1 MTNAVTNVM
10 TEVADVADVAILG
23 GGLAGCLTALA
34 LARHR
39 PEARV
44 VLIEEAPELGG
55 NHTWCC
61 FASDL
66 DGQIPAPSGDGRAR
80 TRTAGTGDGFGQLGD
95 AGALLAGLVTHR
107 WSAHRVR
114 FPGFERRLQI
124 PYLCLTAAR
133 LREVMASSFVAPPVR
148 RVLVS
153 ARVIAV
159 APHAGSAA
167 IALSDGR
174 RLDARLVLDARGG
187 RFGAAS
193 GDGEDAPAT
202 GSGYQ
207 KFLGRE
213 VTLVERTADTDPTPL
228 VMDATVPQEGDGF
241 RFMYVLP
248 LGDTG
253 RVLLEDTSFSDG
265 PELDLDGRRR
275 AIDAYLRAR
284 GLRIEHVHREESGI
298 LPMPSTN
305 PTPSPAAPPRSAAA
319 RSGLAIGYAGGL
331 FHAGTGYSLPIAA
344 AAAVALA
351 TAVPGADPEAAL
363 RPIRER
369 MHAQNRYFALLNRLM
384 FAGVAPGL
392 RWRIFARFYGLPA
405 PTIARFYAA
414 RTTLGDRARMLVG
427 RPPPGFRWRSL
438 LPATARHS
446 NPKIETASAARS
458 DLRDL
463 VPAPLAPAPLH
474 RHDTSPLGAGQET
487 IS

>member
-1 MTNAVTNVM
+1 VTGSV
-10 TEVADVADVAILG
+10 TTTAEGADVAEVAILG

-34 LARHR
+34 HAQHR

-44 VLIEEAPELGG
+44 VIIEEAPELAG

-61 FASDL
+61 FTSDV
-66 DGQIPAPSGDGRAR
+66 DGRIPTSADGGR
-80 TRTAGTGDGFGQLGD
+80 ALSPGPRDGRLGAG
-95 AGALLAGLVTHR
+95 AGALIAGLVAHR

-114 FPGFERRLQI
+114 FPGFERNLQI
-124 PYLCLTAAR
+124 PYVCLTAAR
-133 LREVMASSFVAPPVR
+133 LREAMASSFVAPTVR
-148 RVLVS
+148 RALVS
-153 ARVIAV
+153 ARVIGV
-159 APHAGSAA
+159 APHAGYST
-167 IALSDGR
+167 IALADGR
-174 RLDARLVLDARGG
+174 RVAARLVLDARGG
-187 RFGAAS
+187 RFGGAS
-193 GDGEDAPAT
+193 GDGVAPAS
-202 GSGYQ
+202 GPGYQ

-213 VTLVERTADTDPTPL
+213 VTLTGRTAEAGTEPTPL

-265 PELDLDGRRR
+265 PELDLDGRRL

-284 GLRIEHVHREESGI
+284 GLRIEHVHREESGV

-305 PTPSPAAPPRSAAA
+305 PTPSPGATPRSGSA

-351 TAVPGADPEAAL
+351 TAATGADPEAAL

-384 FAGVAPGL
+384 FAGVPPAL
-392 RWRIFARFYGLPA
+392 RRGIFARFYGLPIA
-405 PTIARFYAA
+405 TIARFYAA
-414 RTTLGDRARMLVG
+414 RTTFADRARMLVG
-427 RPPPGFRWRSL
+427 RPPSGFRWRSL
-438 LPATARHS
+438 LPASARH
-446 NPKIETASAARS
+446 PDTLETGAAARS
-458 DLRDL
+458 DPRDL
-463 VPAPLAPAPLH
+463 GPRGPGDDILKEA
-474 RHDTSPLGAGQET
+474 T
-487 IS
+487 

>member
-1 MTNAVTNVM
+1 MTSAAS
-10 TEVADVADVAILG
+10 EVADVAILG

-34 LARHR
+34 YARHR

-44 VLIEEAPELGG
+44 VLIEEAAELGG

-61 FASDL
+61 FTSDL
-66 DGQIPAPSGDGRAR
+66 DGRIPGAADARRAHPPG
-80 TRTAGTGDGFGQLGD
+80 TRDEPHG
-95 AGALLAGLVTHR
+95 AGAAALLSGLVAHR

-114 FPGFERRLQI
+114 FPDFERSLQI
-124 PYLCLTAAR
+124 PYVCLTAAR
-133 LREVMASSFVAPPVR
+133 LREAMDSSFVAPAVR
-148 RVLVS
+148 GALVS
-153 ARVIAV
+153 ARVIGV
-159 APHAGSAA
+159 APHPGHAT
-167 IALSDGR
+167 IALADGR

-187 RFGAAS
+187 RSGGAS
-193 GDGEDAPAT
+193 GDGDAPAS

-213 VTLVERTADTDPTPL
+213 VTLAGRSAAHTEPTPL
-228 VMDATVPQEGDGF
+228 VMDATVPQDGDGF

-253 RVLLEDTSFSDG
+253 RVLFEDTSFSDG
-265 PELDLDGRRR
+265 PDLDLHGRRL

-284 GLRIEHVHREESGI
+284 GLRIAQVHREESGV
-298 LPMPSTN
+298 LPMPSNN
-305 PTPSPAAPPRSAAA
+305 PTPSPAATPRSGPPRA
-319 RSGLAIGYAGGL
+319 GLAIGYAGGL

-344 AAAVALA
+344 ATAVALA
-351 TAVPGADPEAAL
+351 TGKAGADPEAAL

-384 FAGVAPGL
+384 FAGVAPAS

-405 PTIARFYAA
+405 ATIARFYAA

-438 LPATARHS
+438 LPASARH
-446 NPKIETASAARS
+446 PDTLETGATARS
-458 DLRDL
+458 DPRDL
-463 VPAPLAPAPLH
+463 APPGPGDDILKEA
-474 RHDTSPLGAGQET
+474 T
-487 IS
+487 

>member
-1 MTNAVTNVM
+1 MTSAVTDAVRG
-10 TEVADVADVAILG
+10 VADVAILG

-34 LARHR
+34 YARHR

-66 DGQIPAPSGDGRAR
+66 DGQIPAPADGGRAN
-80 TRTAGTGDGFGQLGD
+80 THTAGARDGQSGD
-95 AGALLAGLVTHR
+95 AGALLAGLVAHR

-114 FPGFERRLQI
+114 FPDFERSLQI

-133 LREVMASSFVAPPVR
+133 LRQVMASSFVAPPVR

-153 ARVIAV
+153 ARVMGV
-159 APHAGSAA
+159 ATHTGYAT
-167 IALSDGR
+167 IALADGR
-174 RLDARLVLDARGG
+174 RLDSLLVLDARGG
-187 RFGAAS
+187 RFAGGS
-193 GDGEDAPAT
+193 GDGDAPAT

-213 VTLVERTADTDPTPL
+213 VTLAGLTAYPDPSPL

-265 PELDLDGRRR
+265 PDLDLDGRRL
-275 AIDAYLRAR
+275 AIDAYLCAR

-298 LPMPSTN
+298 LPMPSAN
-305 PTPSPAAPPRSAAA
+305 PTPSPAGTPRSGAA
-319 RSGLAIGYAGGL
+319 RSGGLAIGYAGGL

-351 TAVPGADPEAAL
+351 TAPNGADPEDAL

-384 FAGVAPGL
+384 FAGVAPGS
-392 RWRIFARFYGLPA
+392 RWRIFARFYGLPVA
-405 PTIARFYAA
+405 TIARFYAA

-438 LPATARHS
+438 LVTSARILDT
-446 NPKIETASAARS
+446 NLETASAARS
-458 DLRDL
+458 DLDD
-463 VPAPLAPAPLH
+463 LAPGPLH
-474 RHDTSPLGAGQET
+474 RDHWGGPGDDILKEAT
-487 IS
+487 